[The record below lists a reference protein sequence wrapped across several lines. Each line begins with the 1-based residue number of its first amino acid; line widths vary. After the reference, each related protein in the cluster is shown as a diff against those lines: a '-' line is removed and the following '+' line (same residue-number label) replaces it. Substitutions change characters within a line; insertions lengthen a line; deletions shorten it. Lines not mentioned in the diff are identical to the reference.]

1 MMKIGEFVYSK
12 LAEGLDDRTIL
23 DLVKKKFPDAKTTR
37 GCISWY
43 KARAK
48 KAAHEVAEITESED
62 EVIEALGTTFG
73 LESDLQR
80 ALRSSIE
87 QLETGLTITDGGKEK
102 IVPSGKI
109 DITAEDRSGNT
120 VVIELKAGTAARDAI
135 GQILSYIGDLSA
147 TGIQCRGILVAA
159 DFSPAAISAA
169 GAVRNMTLV
178 KYGFKFSFGI
188 VPQRG

>member
-1 MMKIGEFVYSK
+1 MKIGDFVYSK
-12 LAEGLDDRTIL
+12 LGEGLDDMTIL

-43 KARAK
+43 KAKAK
-48 KAAHEVAEITESED
+48 KAAREGTEITETDD

-80 ALRSSIE
+80 ALRSNIE
-87 QLETGLTITDGGKEK
+87 QLELGLKITDGGREK

-109 DITAEDRSGNT
+109 DISAEDRAGNT

-135 GQILSYIGDLSA
+135 GQILSYIGDFSS
-147 TGIQCRGILVAA
+147 TGVQCRGIVVAA
-159 DFSPAAISAA
+159 DFSPAAVSAA
-169 GAVRNMTLV
+169 VAVPNILLV
-178 KYGFKFSFGI
+178 KYGFKFSFEMI
-188 VPQRG
+188 RQRV